1 MTINS
6 DLYGCCVRFE
16 LKCYNKMQ
24 DTTQP
29 DEYIPRPVYNK
40 KENKLISM
48 TYEKSI

>member
-1 MTINS
+1 
-6 DLYGCCVRFE
+6 
-16 LKCYNKMQ
+16 MQ

-48 TYEKSI
+48 TYEKKAFKYGLLRTLSNNS